1 MNMRSVFHALD
12 IHLVDGNSRVRAA
25 IRQKRPILFIGKTDR
40 NTGFFRP
47 ARPKQTVVDI
57 FCGKFFA
64 DQLPV
69 AIVPDLSLKYRMQTE
84 LSNAKRK
91 QRRAAAYIGIHNR
104 HFILLP
110 GFWQTGNARN
120 NKVYIYIAVNIDVP
134 FFSLHSPLHLS
145 FFHSFSA
152 YHKAPGKSK
161 ASQGRQSLDFSKNS
175 LYAKEKRSEFHC
187 IEMGYRSI
195 YREVL

>member
-1 MNMRSVFHALD
+1 MDMRSVFHALD
-12 IHLVDGNSRVRAA
+12 IHLVDRNSRVRAA

-40 NTGFFRP
+40 NTGFLRP
-47 ARPKQTVVDI
+47 ARPQQTVVDI

-69 AIVPDLSLKYRMQTE
+69 AVVPDLSLKYRMQTE

-110 GFWQTGNARN
+110 GLWQTGNARN
-120 NKVYIYIAVNIDVP
+120 NKVYIYIAINIDVP
-134 FFSLHSPLHLS
+134 FFPLHSPLHLYFS
-145 FFHSFSA
+145 FFFSI
-152 YHKAPGKSK
+152 P
-161 ASQGRQSLDFSKNS
+161 
-175 LYAKEKRSEFHC
+175 
-187 IEMGYRSI
+187 
-195 YREVL
+195 